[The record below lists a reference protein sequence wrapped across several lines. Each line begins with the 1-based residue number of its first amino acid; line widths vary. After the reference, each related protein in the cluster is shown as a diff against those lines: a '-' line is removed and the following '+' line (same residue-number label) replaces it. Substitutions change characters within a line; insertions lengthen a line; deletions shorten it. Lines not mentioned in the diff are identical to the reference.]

1 MITNATQLEVAM
13 ERLHTYQRMLESL
26 RADLREKNSSL
37 FPLMSE
43 GYIKRI
49 EGLQEEIVGYLRERP
64 AESPLSVRL
73 SGPFMKPGI
82 IKATLASNLISGLQ
96 SALYQVGRTANLG
109 DDDFDGSQE
118 TKGLQSRLSLN
129 LIATAPGSFILA
141 MDLAP
146 RQQLSLLE
154 DYDAASSAVEK
165 LIEHVNDLQESPQ
178 NYAGGTPTLR
188 GLQKVAVLVR
198 KDIETIEI
206 IYRDRGHLAEAK
218 FDSVVRERIEQLLG
232 APREN
237 EKTIRGTL
245 IEINIKNNTCKVE
258 PEGGREV
265 IADYEE
271 GLEDDLI
278 TGVKRKIEMAGQ
290 FTETGT
296 AGNYRITRIERF
308 KVLDDEDLDAD

>member
-26 RADLREKNSSL
+26 RVDLREKNSSL

-49 EGLQEEIVGYLRERP
+49 EALQEEIIGYLRERP

-82 IKATLASNLISGLQ
+82 IKATLASSLITGLQ
-96 SALYQVGRTANLG
+96 SALYQVGKTMSVHGYDA
-109 DDDFDGSQE
+109 DASQE
-118 TKGLQSRLSLN
+118 TKGLHSLLSLN
-129 LIATAPGSFILA
+129 LIATAAGSFILA

-146 RQQLSLLE
+146 HQQLSLLE
-154 DYDAASSAVEK
+154 DYDAASSAVER

-178 NYAGGTPTLR
+178 NYVGDTPTLR

-198 KDIETIEI
+198 KDIEVIEI
-206 IYRDRGHLAEAK
+206 VYRDRGRLAEAR

-245 IEINIKNNTCKVE
+245 IEINIKNNTCKIE
-258 PEGGREV
+258 PEGQREV
-265 IADYEE
+265 IADYDES
-271 GLEDDLI
+271 LEDDLI
-278 TGVKRKIEMAGQ
+278 AGVKQKIEMAGQ

-296 AGNYRITRIERF
+296 SGAYRITKIERF
-308 KVLDDEDLDAD
+308 RVLDEDDADPE

>member
-1 MITNATQLEVAM
+1 MITNKTQLDVAM

-26 RADLREKNSSL
+26 RVDLHEKNSSL

-49 EGLQEEIVGYLRERP
+49 EALQEEIIGYLRERP

-82 IKATLASNLISGLQ
+82 IKATLASSLITGLQ
-96 SALYQVGRTANLG
+96 SALYQVGKTTSLGG
-109 DDDFDGSQE
+109 DDVDGRQE
-118 TKGLQSRLSLN
+118 TIGLRSRLSLN

-141 MDLAP
+141 MDLAQH
-146 RQQLSLLE
+146 QQLSLLE
-154 DYDAASSAVEK
+154 DPDAASSAVER

-178 NYAGGTPTLR
+178 NYAGDIPTLR

-198 KDIETIEI
+198 KDVEAIEI
-206 IYRDRGHLAEAK
+206 VYRDRGRLVEAR

-245 IEINIKNNTCKVE
+245 IEINIKTNTCKIE
-258 PEGGREV
+258 PEGEREV
-265 IADYEE
+265 IADYDES
-271 GLEDDLI
+271 LEDDLI
-278 TGVKRKIEMAGQ
+278 AGVKQKIEMAGQ

-296 AGNYRITRIERF
+296 SGTYRITKIERF
-308 KVLDDEDLDAD
+308 RLLETEDAELT